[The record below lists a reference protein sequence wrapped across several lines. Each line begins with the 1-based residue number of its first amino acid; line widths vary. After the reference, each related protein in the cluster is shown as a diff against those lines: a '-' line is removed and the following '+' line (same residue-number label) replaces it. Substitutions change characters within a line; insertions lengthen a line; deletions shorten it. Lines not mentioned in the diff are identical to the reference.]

1 MAYFTFLFTARRQF
15 TRNLKYQY
23 NQVIKKKISFL
34 FPHWKKKPNGKSGFS
49 KYIKHGSNIKLDPL
63 CYFKYHFKNH
73 HTEKNKS
80 LLQKGWSRFFFFCW
94 FFFSLPLFLLSW
106 HSIPKL
112 QTTRPGW
119 QIGIKP
125 WHGHLHHTNSV
136 WSRLT
141 VMALK
146 RFPWQRADT
155 AAFCIRR
162 REDSTRGLFLQ
173 KEHHQSVAGCR

>member
-1 MAYFTFLFTARRQF
+1 ME
-15 TRNLKYQY
+15 KC
-23 NQVIKKKISFL
+23 
-34 FPHWKKKPNGKSGFS
+34 GFS
-49 KYIKHGSNIKLDPL
+49 KYRKHGSNIKLDPL
-63 CYFKYHFKNH
+63 CCFKYHFKNH
-73 HTEKNKS
+73 HTKRTSHFYKRVG
-80 LLQKGWSRFFFFCW
+80 LIGFFFF
-94 FFFSLPLFLLSW
+94 SLFLLSW

-146 RFPWQRADT
+146 RFPLQQADA
-155 AAFCIRR
+155 AAFCTRCW
-162 REDSTRGLFLQ
+162 EDSTQGLFVQ
-173 KEHHQSVAGCR
+173 KEHY